1 MVIAHSCRVL
11 GAVLAVA
18 SLAGCR
24 DGDLAEM
31 LDEDSARR
39 LAAVPPDAS
48 LVLSVR
54 ADAEPDFDEGM
65 RLVEQAGNTRLVEVT
80 RDSLDRFAGL
90 PNLTHVAVWGSG
102 DVLRKLDPS
111 LRGELLRAIDAADAQ
126 APPLAII
133 ATFAPGATD
142 VAAALADRGA
152 VLRSQ
157 NDGVVTLDATPE
169 AALRL
174 LELPDLVELEK
185 PTTLRPL
192 EGR

>member
-11 GAVLAVA
+11 GAVLAVL

-24 DGDLAEM
+24 DGDLADL
-31 LDEDSARR
+31 LDEDSKRR
-39 LAAVPPDAS
+39 LDAAPQEAS

-54 ADAEPDFDEGM
+54 AATDPEFDEGI
-65 RLVEQAGNTRLVEVT
+65 RLVERSGGTLLVEVT
-80 RDSLDRFAGL
+80 RESLAGFAGL
-90 PNLTHVAVWGSG
+90 PDLTHVAVWGSG
-102 DVLRKLDPS
+102 DVLNKLDPA
-111 LRGELLRAIDAADAQ
+111 LRGELLGAFDIAAKD

-133 ATFAPGATD
+133 ATFAPGAAD
-142 VAAALADRGA
+142 VAAAVAERGA
-152 VLRSQ
+152 ALRSY
-157 NDGVVTLDATPE
+157 NNGVATLDATPD

-174 LELPDLVELEK
+174 LELPDLIELEL